1 MNVNGQMLS
10 AMLNWGQATFASK
23 LEIQDKK
30 IKVGKLMEV

>member
-1 MNVNGQMLS
+1 MGKQAIDDDMNATGQMLS

-30 IKVGKLMEV
+30 